1 MTTPDKSARG
11 KGPTGKGP
19 LGRGVPI
26 INQEQARLDFGLTA
40 YALLRAVERGQLD
53 PLQVNGEGRAY
64 YSVRQLRELRK
75 RLTNS
80 YSTLP
85 NAA

>member
-1 MTTPDKSARG
+1 LTRPSSAKLR
-11 KGPTGKGP
+11 KTGN
-19 LGRGVPI
+19 GRAGRSVRL
-26 INQEQARLDFGLTA
+26 INQRQAIEEFDLTI
-40 YALLRAVERGQLD
+40 YAIYKAIEEDLLD

-64 YSVRQLRELRK
+64 YSVRQLEELRK